1 MNISKTL
8 QRIFLVL
15 AVSAVFSAQAFA
27 DVGEKSSEKESS
39 SQSSEQRSS
48 EGERG
53 REGGDGERGGQASPE
68 IDATSGTSAIT
79 LLTGALALAWKR
91 SRSPQAA
98 KSS

>member
-27 DVGEKSSEKESS
+27 EGEQSSGRESS
-39 SQSSEQRSS
+39 SQSSEHRSS

-79 LLTGALALAWKR
+79 LLTGALALAWRR